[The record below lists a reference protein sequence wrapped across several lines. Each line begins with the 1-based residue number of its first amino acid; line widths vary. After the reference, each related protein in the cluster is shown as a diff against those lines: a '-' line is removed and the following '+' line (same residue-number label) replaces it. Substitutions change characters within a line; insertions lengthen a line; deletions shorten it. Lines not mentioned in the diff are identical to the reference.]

1 MLLERKNKIIFSILS
16 DEASDGFN
24 YEQVSP
30 VVRFIHSGCV
40 FGEKFLGFLYCNS
53 GLPCKS
59 LAQTVLGGLVNVGLD
74 IKNCHGQDYDEAAG
88 ISGHI
93 NRLSAQ
99 ISKLNSIPIYTV
111 CHSHCLN
118 LVTDASCNIQCARNV
133 FDQVKYISY
142 FFKLSEPR

>member
-1 MLLERKNKIIFSILS
+1 MLERKNKTIFSILS
-16 DEASDGFN
+16 DEASDCFN

-30 VVRFIHSGCV
+30 VVKYIHSGCV
-40 FGEKFLGFLYCNS
+40 FGENFVGFLCCNLR
-53 GLPCKS
+53 LPGKS
-59 LAQTVLGGLVNVGLD
+59 LAQAVLGGLVNVGLD
-74 IKNCHGQDYDEAAG
+74 IKNFRVQDYDEAAG

-118 LVTDASCNIQCARNV
+118 LVIDASCNIQCARNV
-133 FDQVKYISY
+133 FDQDKYISY
-142 FFKLSEPR
+142 FFKFSEPR